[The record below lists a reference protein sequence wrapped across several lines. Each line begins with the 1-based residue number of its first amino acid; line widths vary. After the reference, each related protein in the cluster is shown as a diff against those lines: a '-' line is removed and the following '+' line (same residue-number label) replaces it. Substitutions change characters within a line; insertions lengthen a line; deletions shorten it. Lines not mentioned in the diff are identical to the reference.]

1 MYNYTRKVDKNTK
14 IRKESIPMS
23 KEKVILAYSGGLD
36 TSVAITWLMKDYDV
50 VAVCMDVGEGKD
62 LDFIHDKA
70 LKVGA
75 VESYVLDVKD
85 EFAEEYVLPALQAH
99 AYYEQKYPLVSAL
112 SRPVI
117 SKKLVEI
124 AHKTGAT
131 TIAHGCTGKGND
143 QVRFEVAI
151 AALDP
156 NLKVIAPVREWK
168 WSREEEIEYAKA
180 NGVPVPADLDNPY
193 SVDQNLWGRAN
204 ECGVLENPWNQ
215 APEDAFGITTS
226 PEEAPDTPEFVDIE
240 FKEGKPVALNGEEL
254 KLADLI
260 QKLNTIAGKHGV
272 GRIDHVENRLVGIK
286 SREIYECPGA
296 ITLLTAHKEIEDI
309 TLVREVSHFK
319 PILENELSNLIY
331 NALWFS
337 PATESI
343 IAYIKETQKVVNG
356 TAKVKLYKGHAQV
369 VARKSPNSLYD
380 ENLATYTS
388 ADSFDQ
394 DAAVGFIKLW
404 GLPTQVN
411 SQVNNK

>member
-1 MYNYTRKVDKNTK
+1 
-14 IRKESIPMS
+14 MS

-50 VAVCMDVGEGKD
+50 LAVCMDVGEGKD

-156 NLKVIAPVREWK
+156 ELKVIAPVREWK

-215 APEDAFGITTS
+215 APEDAFGITNS
-226 PEEAPDTPEFVDIE
+226 PEEAPDTPEFIDIE
-240 FKEGKPVALNGEEL
+240 FKEGKPVALNGKEM
-254 KLADLI
+254 KIADLI
-260 QKLNTIAGKHGV
+260 QEVNAIAGKHGV

-337 PATESI
+337 PATKAI

-356 TAKVKLYKGHAQV
+356 TAKVKLYKGSAKV

>member
-1 MYNYTRKVDKNTK
+1 
-14 IRKESIPMS
+14 MS

-50 VAVCMDVGEGKD
+50 LAVCMDVGEGKD

-112 SRPVI
+112 SRPLI

-124 AHKTGAT
+124 AHKSGAT

-156 NLKVIAPVREWK
+156 ELKVIAPVREWK

-215 APEDAFGITTS
+215 APEDAFGITNS
-226 PEEAPDTPEFVDIE
+226 PEEAPDTPEFIDIE
-240 FKEGKPVALNGEEL
+240 FKEGKPVALNGKEM

-260 QKLNTIAGKHGV
+260 QEVNAIAGKHGV

-337 PATESI
+337 PATKAI

-356 TAKVKLYKGHAQV
+356 TAKVKLYKGSAKV

>member
-1 MYNYTRKVDKNTK
+1 
-14 IRKESIPMS
+14 MS

-156 NLKVIAPVREWK
+156 ELKVIAPVREWK

-226 PEEAPDTPEFVDIE
+226 PEEAPNTPEFIDIE
-240 FKEGKPVALNGEEL
+240 FKEGKLVALNGKEM

-260 QKLNTIAGKHGV
+260 QEVNAIAGKHGV

-337 PATESI
+337 PATKAI

-356 TAKVKLYKGHAQV
+356 TAKVKLYKGSAKV

>member
-1 MYNYTRKVDKNTK
+1 MT
-14 IRKESIPMS
+14 

-36 TSVAITWLMKDYDV
+36 TSVAITWLKKDYDV
-50 VAVCMDVGEGKD
+50 IAVCMDVGEGKD

-75 VESYVLDVKD
+75 LESYVLDVKD
-85 EFAEEYVLPALQAH
+85 EFAENYVLPALQAH
-99 AYYEQKYPLVSAL
+99 AMYEQKYPLVSAL
-112 SRPVI
+112 SRPII

-156 NLKVIAPVREWK
+156 SLKVIAPVREWK
-168 WSREEEIEYAKA
+168 WSREEEITYAKE

-204 ECGVLENPWNQ
+204 ECGILENPWNQ
-215 APEDAFGITTS
+215 APEDALGITNAA
-226 PEEAPDTPEFVDIE
+226 EDAPDTPEYVDIT
-240 FKEGKPVALNGEEL
+240 FKEGVPVALDGKEM

-260 QKLNTIAGKHGV
+260 QALNAQAGKHGV

-296 ITLLTAHKEIEDI
+296 VTLLAAHKEIEDI

-337 PATESI
+337 PATKAI

-356 TAKVKLYKGHAQV
+356 TAKVKLYKGSAVV
-369 VARKSPNSLYD
+369 VARQSDNSLYD
-380 ENLATYTS
+380 ENLATYTA

-394 DAAVGFIKLW
+394 EAAVGFIKLW

-411 SQVNNK
+411 SQVNPPELND